1 MPDRR
6 KFLKQA
12 GLLALL
18 TPTVLPA
25 ADAPT
30 APSQNNAGLNVVCV
44 GAHPDDP
51 ESGCGGVLTLLAD
64 TGHHVKIVY
73 LTRGEAG
80 ISGKTNDEAAA
91 IRTAEA
97 EAACKLIG
105 AEPIFFGQ
113 VDGDTAFHP
122 AAIRKMQQLFKEIDP
137 HIVFAHWP
145 LDSHPD
151 HQVASLLTY
160 QAWIRLKHSFLLYYF
175 EVDAG
180 FQTAQFHPTDYVDI
194 TDVADRKKA
203 ALFAHTSQKPDS
215 IYDKHHHIM
224 QLFRGREIGVR
235 EAEAYVR
242 ADGKAANVGRLM

>member
-6 KFLKQA
+6 DFLKKA

-18 TPTVLPA
+18 
-25 ADAPT
+25 
-30 APSQNNAGLNVVCV
+30 APSVSEAAGTSPAPGQNTTGLNVVCV

-64 TGHHVKIVY
+64 AGHHVKIVY

-80 ISGKTNDEAAA
+80 IRGKANDEAAA

-113 VDGDTAFHP
+113 IDGDTAFHP
-122 AAIRKMQQLFKEIDP
+122 AAIRKMQELIKAIDP

-160 QAWIRLKHSFLLYYF
+160 QVWIRLKRSFHLYYY

-180 FQTAQFHPTDYVDI
+180 DQTAQFHPTVYIDI
-194 TDVADRKKA
+194 SEVADRKKA
-203 ALFAHTSQKPDS
+203 ALFAHTSQKPDR
-215 IYDKHHHIM
+215 IYDEHHHIM

-242 ADGKAANVGRLM
+242 ADGKAANVARLI